1 MLSRSTKEQRSMIRR
16 LFACHT
22 VPGATKSTGLMKRI
36 RKKFRRSLDTVR
48 RNSNHAALLVTE
60 ATSGAFTTVV
70 PQTPTGAAAQG
81 PSVWTLSADR
91 SAVPGYPA
99 RDIMPKCPAKNMKNA
114 TVTFTPRSA
123 ATNAAAPTT
132 AYIRSRQRRSH
143 SDPDVKVSQDLP
155 PLPSPSSAEPTRA
168 HTPKTPRNLGQSKA
182 RKAVMCSVAPTVTP
196 RQLPLRAPKVAVPK
210 CEPSAPPIEEMPD
223 DDISGW
229 ISEKD
234 SSQDTQ
240 SGYLTANE
248 SFDLIE
254 LQRRVEQL
262 KIGER
267 VLSPHVDDGQLRKV
281 RRLTDAQ
288 LKAELRKVGIVAG
301 PMCARS
307 LFASIS
313 LLIIFIINVYITRLK
328 IVRLHLT
335 PSSFYLVVLCFVDI
349 LSRLILV
356 TISCPLSLTRGMYEK
371 KLVAMRRGAAEVK
384 GVRYSRQLEL
394 AMLDE
399 VSAADRGK
407 KLDDQ
412 IREEF
417 QLAGVS
423 AFCYLLLDPRKIHVD
438 VDTLDLRSF
447 VPAIFYVGK
456 GTKARPLAHLI
467 EAKKEKEAKSP
478 KITSNKKLQRI
489 DSIWENGRGVVC
501 LQINH
506 SVSDDEAFVREAAL
520 IEAIKLDNLTN
531 LKGGEWRGSSKSWT
545 MAMRAEFG
553 TYQLLRAM
561 GVLKM
566 EGIRPIF
573 PQALPE
579 TLYPFAQKKNT

>member
-288 LKAELRKVGIVAG
+288 LKAELRKVTVCI
-301 PMCARS
+301 
-307 LFASIS
+307 
-313 LLIIFIINVYITRLK
+313 
-328 IVRLHLT
+328 HLT
-335 PSSFYLVVLCFVDI
+335 AYHFYHQCLHHTSENRTASFDSFFVLLGCVMLCRHFI
-349 LSRLILV
+349 TAYSRYNFLPFITV
-356 TISCPLSLTRGMYEK
+356 TRGMYEK

>member
-301 PMCARS
+301 PMCAR
-307 LFASIS
+307 
-313 LLIIFIINVYITRLK
+313 
-328 IVRLHLT
+328 
-335 PSSFYLVVLCFVDI
+335 
-349 LSRLILV
+349 
-356 TISCPLSLTRGMYEK
+356 TRGMYEK

>member
-1 MLSRSTKEQRSMIRR
+1 MTNTLHLLAGSSTTTALEAARNLLDLYYIVADSGRGANACARSDEGITPLHMACAYDCLAMVQLLMHYGADPMAEDIHGRTPYSMATGFRGEETCEIARGGGRRRHCTLFLCTFRSASNAESAFSSLRLVGGCPVEAWTTPPRIPTKDAVKEHQRAEEHDPTAFRVSY
-16 LFACHT
+16 
-22 VPGATKSTGLMKRI
+22 STRCDEKYGSDEKDSEKVQTITRYCTPQFEPRMFLI
-36 RKKFRRSLDTVR
+36 LPSVW
-48 RNSNHAALLVTE
+48 RNLCSSDNTTIHFQSSPAALLVTE

-301 PMCARS
+301 PMCAR
-307 LFASIS
+307 
-313 LLIIFIINVYITRLK
+313 
-328 IVRLHLT
+328 
-335 PSSFYLVVLCFVDI
+335 
-349 LSRLILV
+349 
-356 TISCPLSLTRGMYEK
+356 TRGMYEK

-412 IREEF
+412 LVF
-417 QLAGVS
+417 KCG
-423 AFCYLLLDPRKIHVD
+423 
-438 VDTLDLRSF
+438 
-447 VPAIFYVGK
+447 
-456 GTKARPLAHLI
+456 
-467 EAKKEKEAKSP
+467 
-478 KITSNKKLQRI
+478 N
-489 DSIWENGRGVVC
+489 
-501 LQINH
+501 
-506 SVSDDEAFVREAAL
+506 
-520 IEAIKLDNLTN
+520 
-531 LKGGEWRGSSKSWT
+531 
-545 MAMRAEFG
+545 
-553 TYQLLRAM
+553 
-561 GVLKM
+561 
-566 EGIRPIF
+566 
-573 PQALPE
+573 
-579 TLYPFAQKKNT
+579 